1 MIALDMARKKTS
13 FRLDER
19 ILDAISQASKTTGHS
34 RNGWLEHHLFEML
47 KEKGFIPTDAEPL
60 GETRGGDRT
69 STTDEATA

>member
-19 ILDAISQASKTTGHS
+19 ILEAIAQASKTTGHS
-34 RNGWLEHHLFEML
+34 RNAWLEHNLFKML
-47 KEKGFIPTDAEPL
+47 KAEGFIPADAPPL

-69 STTDEATA
+69 STDEATA